1 MCYGL
6 GGPFLATVKGGKE
19 RMDNYAIEMLGITKT
34 FPGVVANDN
43 VTLRVKENEVLA
55 LLGENGAGKSTLM
68 SILFGSYDP
77 DAGIIKIRGKEV
89 KIKDPNAATAL
100 GIGMVHQHFKLV
112 HNYTVTE
119 NIVLGIESTK
129 YGFLDIKTA
138 EKRVEELSNKYG
150 LMVNPKAKIEDITVG
165 MQQRVEILKTLYRN
179 ADIII
184 SDEPTA
190 VLTPQEIDEL
200 MDIIR
205 RLKAEGKTIILITH
219 KLKEIKTVAERCTV
233 LRRGK
238 YIGTVNVSDV
248 SEQDMAEMMVGRAVK
263 FEIDK
268 EPAKPGDVVLSIQN
282 ISVKNSRDQ
291 MAVKDLSLDIRA
303 GEVVGIAGV
312 DGNGQ
317 SELIF
322 GITGMSPLES
332 GKIYLHGKDI
342 SNYSIRKRIEAG
354 VGHIPED
361 RRKHGLVSEFTVAEN
376 VVLKN
381 YYKKPYT
388 MKGCLLNI
396 PEMNKKAEQLI
407 SDFDIRAGEGALTK
421 VGSMSGGN
429 QQKVI
434 IAREIELSPE
444 VLIVA
449 QPTRG
454 LDVGAI
460 EYIRKRIIAER
471 DKGKAILLISF
482 ELDEIMNLC
491 DRIATI
497 SKGTIVGIFNEGE
510 VTERE
515 IGIMMAG
522 SKHKEGEVK

>member
-1 MCYGL
+1 
-6 GGPFLATVKGGKE
+6 LAE
-19 RMDNYAIEMLGITKT
+19 NAIEMLGITKT
-34 FPGVVANDN
+34 FPGIVANDN
-43 VTLRVKENEVLA
+43 VDLIVKENEILA

-68 SILFGSYDP
+68 SILFGSYDA
-77 DAGIIKIRGKEV
+77 DSGVINIRGKKV
-89 KIKDPNAATAL
+89 NIKDPNDATAL

-119 NIVLGIESTK
+119 NIVLGIEPTNK
-129 YGFLDIKTA
+129 LGMLDMATA
-138 EKRVEELSNKYG
+138 EKRVAELSEQYG
-150 LMVNPKAKIEDITVG
+150 FHVNPKDRIEDITVG

-184 SDEPTA
+184 LDEPTA

-200 MDIIR
+200 MEIIR

-219 KLKEIKTVAERCTV
+219 KLKEIKAVAERCTV

-238 YIGTVNVSDV
+238 TIGTVNVANV
-248 SEQDMAEMMVGRAVK
+248 TEQQLAEMMVGRAVK

-268 EPAKPGDVVLSIQN
+268 APACPGNVVLSLKD
-282 ISVKNSRDQ
+282 ISVKNSRGQ
-291 MAVKDLSLDIRA
+291 IAVNNLSLDVSA
-303 GEVVGIAGV
+303 GEILGIAGV

-322 GITGMSPLES
+322 AITGMLPLQS
-332 GKIYLHGKDI
+332 GKIFLNGQDI
-342 SNYSIRKRIEAG
+342 SNYSIRKRIE
-354 VGHIPED
+354 VGIGHVPED
-361 RRKHGLVSEFTVAEN
+361 RQKHGIVGPFTVAEN
-376 VVLKN
+376 IVLKN
-381 YYKKPYT
+381 YYKAPYT
-388 MKGCLLNI
+388 HHGCLI
-396 PEMNKKAEQLI
+396 DSKAMKKIADSLI
-407 SDFDIRAGEGALTK
+407 SEFDIRTGEGSSTLTE
-421 VGSMSGGN
+421 SMSGGN

-434 IAREIELSPE
+434 VAREINLSPQ
-444 VLIVA
+444 VLIIA

-460 EYIRKRIIAER
+460 ENIRKRIISER
-471 DKGKAILLISF
+471 DKGRAILLISF

-491 DRIATI
+491 DTIATI
-497 SKGTIVGIFNEGE
+497 SKGSIVGVYKSGE

-522 SKHKEGEVK
+522 SKKIKEV

>member
-1 MCYGL
+1 
-6 GGPFLATVKGGKE
+6 
-19 RMDNYAIEMLGITKT
+19 MDNYAIEMLGITKT

-43 VTLRVKENEVLA
+43 VTLSVKENEVLA

-77 DAGIIKIRGKEV
+77 DSGVIKIHGKEV

-112 HNYTVTE
+112 HNYTVAE
-119 NIVLGIESTK
+119 NIVLGIEPTK
-129 YGFLDIKTA
+129 HKLLDLATA
-138 EKRVEELSNKYG
+138 EKRVQELSEKYG
-150 LMVNPKAKIEDITVG
+150 LMVNPKDKIEDITVG
-165 MQQRVEILKTLYRN
+165 MQQRVEILKTLYRD

-184 SDEPTA
+184 FDEPTA

-219 KLKEIKTVAERCTV
+219 KLKEIKAVAERCTV

-238 YIGTVNVSDV
+238 YIDTVQVADV
-248 SEQDMAEMMVGRAVK
+248 SEQELAEMMVGRAVK

-268 EPAKPGDVVLSIQN
+268 KPCKPGDTILSIQN
-282 ISVKNSRDQ
+282 ISVKNTRGQ
-291 MAVKDLSLDIRA
+291 LAVKDLSLDVRS
-303 GEVVGIAGV
+303 GEIVGIAGV

-322 GITGMSPLES
+322 AITGMSPLVE
-332 GKIYLHGKDI
+332 GKIFLHGQDI
-342 SNYSIRKRIEAG
+342 SNYSIRQRVEAG
-354 VGHIPED
+354 IGHIPED
-361 RRKHGLVSEFTVAEN
+361 RRKHGLVSEFSVAEN
-376 VVLKN
+376 IALKN
-381 YYKKPYT
+381 YYKAPYT
-388 MKGCLLNI
+388 KHGCLLDSQQ
-396 PEMNKKAEQLI
+396 MNATAASLI
-407 SDFDIRAGEGALTK
+407 QDFDIRAGEGPATK
-421 VGSMSGGN
+421 AGSMSGGN

-434 IAREIELSPE
+434 IAREIELSPQLL
-444 VLIVA
+444 VIA

-460 EYIRKRIIAER
+460 EYIRKRIVAER
-471 DKGKAILLISF
+471 DKGRAILLISF

-497 SKGTIVGIFNEGE
+497 SKGTIVGVFNAGE

-515 IGIMMAG
+515 IGVMMAG
-522 SKHKEGEVK
+522 SKKEATV

>member
-1 MCYGL
+1 
-6 GGPFLATVKGGKE
+6 
-19 RMDNYAIEMLGITKT
+19 MDNYAIEMLGITKT

-43 VTLRVKENEVLA
+43 VTLSVRENEVLA

-77 DAGIIKIRGKEV
+77 DSGVIKIRGQEV

-112 HNYTVTE
+112 HNYTVAE
-119 NIVLGIESTK
+119 NIVLGIEPTK
-129 YGFLDIKTA
+129 RRMLDLAAA
-138 EKRVEELSNKYG
+138 EERVRELSEKYG
-150 LMVNPKAKIEDITVG
+150 LMVNPRDKIEDITVG

-184 SDEPTA
+184 FDEPTA

-200 MDIIR
+200 MEIIR

-219 KLKEIKTVAERCTV
+219 KLKEIKAVAERCTV
-233 LRRGK
+233 LRRGRLV
-238 YIGTVNVSDV
+238 GTVEVADV
-248 SEQDMAEMMVGRAVK
+248 SEQQLAEMMVGRAVK

-268 EPAKPGDVVLSIQN
+268 APCQPGETVLSIKN
-282 ISVKNSRDQ
+282 ISVKNSRGQ
-291 MAVKDLSLDIRA
+291 LAVKDLSLDVRS
-303 GEVVGIAGV
+303 GEIVGIAGV

-322 GITGMSPLES
+322 AITGMSPLEQ
-332 GKIYLHGKDI
+332 GQIFLKGQDI
-342 SNYSIRKRIEAG
+342 SNLSIRQRIESG
-354 VGHIPED
+354 IGHIPED

-376 VVLKN
+376 IALKT
-381 YYKKPYT
+381 YYKEPFTKH
-388 MKGCLLNI
+388 GCLLDS
-396 PEMNKKAEQLI
+396 PQMSSTAARLI
-407 SDFDIRAGEGALTK
+407 QDYDIRAGEGPATRA
-421 VGSMSGGN
+421 GSMSGGN

-444 VLIVA
+444 LLVVA

-460 EYIRKRIIAER
+460 EYIRQRIVAER
-471 DKGKAILLISF
+471 DKGRAILLISF

-497 SKGTIVGIFNEGE
+497 SKGTIVGVFDAGE

-515 IGIMMAG
+515 IGVMMAG
-522 SKHKEGEVK
+522 SKGGKEETT